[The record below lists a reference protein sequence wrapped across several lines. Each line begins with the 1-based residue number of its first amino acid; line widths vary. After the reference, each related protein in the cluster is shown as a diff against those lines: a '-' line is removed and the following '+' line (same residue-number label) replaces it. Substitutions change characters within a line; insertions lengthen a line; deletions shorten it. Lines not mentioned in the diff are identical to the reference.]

1 MKRLTKAQQEEQNN
15 VTLALIEKNAPLLF
29 DIEGA
34 VAEGKRFKAELDELK
49 RSNDAIIQTQ
59 KERCLKDFQTLQT
72 FLGEYKDIVEM
83 YSEENTLPEQ
93 HFGFVIGK
101 GLRANQIVFSYHF
114 GREWWS
120 DSDNLIVVNN
130 VERQVFYPED
140 VEVWCDSVG
149 ETETF
154 SNLEGVF
161 NDNDYISQIE
171 KLLAEYIGNL

>member
-34 VAEGKRFKAELDELK
+34 VADGKRFKAELDELK

-101 GLRANQIVFSYHF
+101 GLRANKIVFSYHF

-171 KLLAEYIGNL
+171 LLLAEYIGNL